1 MSIIDDYTRLQHMR
15 DAAQEAI
22 TFIQG
27 VQRSEFEHNRLL
39 IIALV
44 KEIEIIGEAA
54 NRVSLDCQSR
64 YPEIPWRA
72 MIGMR
77 NRLVHAYF
85 EIDLEI
91 VWQVVTRELPNLLPK
106 LESAILCERGNDP

>member
-27 VQRSEFEHNRLL
+27 VQRLEFESNRLL
-39 IIALV
+39 VIALV

-54 NRVSLDCQSR
+54 NHISSDCQSR

-85 EIDLEI
+85 EIDLEL
-91 VWQVVTRELPNLLPK
+91 VWQVVTQELPNLLPK
-106 LESAILCERGNDP
+106 LESAILSERGNDP

>member
-27 VQRSEFEHNRLL
+27 VQQLDFESNRLL
-39 IIALV
+39 VVALV

-54 NRVSLDCQSR
+54 NRISPDCQSR

-72 MIGMR
+72 IIGMR

-85 EIDLEI
+85 EIDLEL
-91 VWQVVTRELPNLLPK
+91 VWQVVTQELPSLLPK
-106 LESAILCERGNDP
+106 LESAILSERSNDS